1 MTRFVLEASVVLA
14 WCFEDQVKPLAELA
28 LDSLRAGEASVPP
41 IWPAEVGKALLVAE
55 RRGRAKPAGTTRS
68 LELIRSLPI
77 RIVEDEAGADPS
89 GLVAFARPH
98 NLSTYDAS
106 YLELALREGL
116 PLATLD
122 SELRKAARKTGVPLL
137 GE

>member
-1 MTRFVLEASVVLA
+1 VVLA
-14 WCFEDQVKPLAELA
+14 WCFEDEVKPLAELA
-28 LDSLRAGEASVPP
+28 LDALRAGEASVPP
-41 IWPAEVGKALLVAE
+41 IWPAEVGNALLVAE

-68 LELIRSLPI
+68 LELIRSLRI
-77 RIVEDEAGADPS
+77 RIVEDGAGTDPS
-89 GLVAFARPH
+89 RLVAFARSH
-98 NLSTYDAS
+98 NLSTYDAA
-106 YLELALREGL
+106 YLALALREGL

>member
-1 MTRFVLEASVVLA
+1 LTRFVLDASVVLA
-14 WCFEDQVKPLAELA
+14 WCFEDEVKPLAELA
-28 LDSLRAGEASVPP
+28 LDALRAGEASVPP
-41 IWPAEVGKALLVAE
+41 IWPAEVGNALLVAE

-68 LELIRSLPI
+68 LELIRSLRI
-77 RIVEDEAGADPS
+77 RIVEDGAGTDPS
-89 GLVAFARPH
+89 RLVAFARSH
-98 NLSTYDAS
+98 NLSTYDAA
-106 YLELALREGL
+106 YLALALREGL